1 MLTLFHTLVAFHI
14 VFGAVGLV
22 CFWVPVLGRKGS
34 PNHRLWGKIF
44 ARTILM
50 AGFIAV
56 LLSLCTLIDPL
67 STHPHLKDPVFVRGI
82 FGIMMFYLAILTI
95 NLAWYGVET
104 LKNKANHRA
113 NRRGLNLFL
122 QPILIVAALGCA
134 LEGILI
140 GQLLMVVI
148 SIVGF
153 ATAGTNL
160 FFMFTPNPAPLTY
173 LKEHVKAIVGAGIS
187 VYTAF
192 FAFGAVRIMPT
203 IALHPVL
210 WAIPLIT
217 GLGIILYHH
226 RQIRLRLEAHS
237 TSQSNKSLG
246 LGF

>member
-1 MLTLFHTLVAFHI
+1 MLTLFHTLVALHI

-22 CFWVPVLGRKGS
+22 SFWVPVLGRKGS
-34 PNHRLWGKIF
+34 ANHRLWGKIF

-67 STHPHLKDPVFVRGI
+67 GTHPHLKDPVFVRGI
-82 FGIMMFYLAILTI
+82 FGIMMLYLAILTI

-113 NRRGLNLFL
+113 NRTGLNLYL
-122 QPILIVAALGCA
+122 QPILILAALGCA
-134 LEGILI
+134 VEGILI
-140 GQLLMVVI
+140 GQYLMVGM
-148 SIVGF
+148 SIIGF

-160 FFMFTPNPAPLTY
+160 YFMFTPNPAPLTY

-192 FAFGAVRIMPT
+192 FAFGAVRIMPS
-203 IALHPVL
+203 IALNPGL
-210 WAIPLIT
+210 WAIPLVI

-226 RQIRLRLEAHS
+226 RQIRLRLEARGTS
-237 TSQSNKSLG
+237 TANKSLG
-246 LGF
+246 LEA